1 LRSSSDG
8 DDDAVA
14 DWKLELVQ
22 VPVSDIDRAKEF
34 YRDRV
39 GFAEDFDSDFG
50 EGVRMV
56 QLTPPGSGCSIA
68 LVHGL
73 EPGPGAGIMTP
84 GSLNGLLIVVDDLTA
99 AREQLV
105 AGGVEVS
112 EVLEYA
118 GTGWRPVAGPP
129 VGWNAYVFFQD
140 PDGNGWMLQQR
151 AFD

>member
-1 LRSSSDG
+1 M
-8 DDDAVA
+8 

-22 VPVSDIDRAKEF
+22 VPVSDIDRAKAF
-34 YRDRV
+34 YRDAV
-39 GFAEDFDSDFG
+39 GFVEDFDSDFG
-50 EGVRMV
+50 GGARMV

-73 EPGPGAGIMTP
+73 APGPTARPMAP
-84 GSLNGLLIVVDDLTA
+84 GSLNGLLVVVDDLTA
-99 AREQLV
+99 ARSRLV
-105 AGGVEVS
+105 ASGVEVS

-118 GTGWRPVAGPP
+118 GSEWRPVTGPP
-129 VGWNAYVFFQD
+129 VGWNAYVFFDD